1 MFYYLKMRG
10 DKSKSEDILKDHVCK
25 LIQPLN
31 IARISYIPRVPG
43 ADWRDLPNIVVQLS
57 DGSYTKKLSVL
68 TDSFLLYT

>member
-1 MFYYLKMRG
+1 MRG
-10 DKSKSEDILKDHVCK
+10 DKLKKEDILKDHVCK
-25 LIQPLN
+25 LLQPLS

-68 TDSFLLYT
+68 IVSFLLYT